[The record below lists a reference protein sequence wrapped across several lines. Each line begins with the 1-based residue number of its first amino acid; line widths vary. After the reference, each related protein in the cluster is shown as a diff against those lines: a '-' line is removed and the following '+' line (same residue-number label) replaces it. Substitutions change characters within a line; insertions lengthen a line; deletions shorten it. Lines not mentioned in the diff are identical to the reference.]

1 MPLKLPKTHRNHF
14 ETHIVHSHVVKFLL
28 RLEMV
33 LDEMYFLINNTLPT
47 TFCNEY
53 VSEPYLEGITV
64 DAKDQRIDIEKTNYC
79 TDAIRLFETLP
90 IYLYSH
96 KANV

>member
-1 MPLKLPKTHRNHF
+1 
-14 ETHIVHSHVVKFLL
+14 
-28 RLEMV
+28 
-33 LDEMYFLINNTLPT
+33 
-47 TFCNEY
+47 

-90 IYLYSH
+90 KSGCC
-96 KANV
+96 